1 MKYKSTNELATFSF
15 KEAVIAS
22 ISANSNTVTLDLDNI
37 TILAANSNNRDIR
50 DMRANNVILT
60 FTEASITKLYQ
71 ESYNIYDADNNLK
84 ETVPERIIAP
94 EAYGDFFKSMQQDEE
109 FLIYDIEKISE
120 NSYKINID
128 GLYDTFVM
136 EVQAT
141 DSTVE
146 WDRFLS
152 K

>member
-50 DMRANNVILT
+50 DMRANNVVLT

-94 EAYGDFFKSMQQDEE
+94 ETYGDFFKSMHQDEE

-141 DSTVE
+141 DNTVE

>member
-1 MKYKSTNELATFSF
+1 
-15 KEAVIAS
+15 
-22 ISANSNTVTLDLDNI
+22 
-37 TILAANSNNRDIR
+37 
-50 DMRANNVILT
+50 
-60 FTEASITKLYQ
+60 
-71 ESYNIYDADNNLK
+71 
-84 ETVPERIIAP
+84 
-94 EAYGDFFKSMQQDEE
+94 MQQDEE